1 MKRSTLAV
9 AVLLL
14 AGRLCAEVITVA
26 TVNVWSGLDYRG
38 VFAVGEYED
47 RATRDFRFNL
57 LTRELSTAAPDVIAL
72 QEANPLPAY
81 AQQISDALGLT
92 PVWAVRQAGV
102 RIGPV
107 GLPANLREGSVI
119 LADAS
124 REPVRAGTRQLSG
137 PGAGDSAS
145 FQLSGGSHLLA
156 ARMTVADRPVYV
168 LTTRWTPSPQADRG
182 RLLELVDA
190 YDGGQL
196 AGAEFA
202 GRVTDAVA
210 GRERRL
216 AEARETLVY
225 ANALAGEE
233 PVILLGSFYALPD
246 SPEIA
251 LLRDAGFVDVWRSV
265 GRSDGFTRD
274 GRTNANLSAH
284 GLAGADER
292 VRYDYIFVRGAGIAP
307 RSARLILDR
316 PTFGVH
322 PSSHY
327 GVLAELRVDPR

>member
-1 MKRSTLAV
+1 MNTVSD
-9 AVLLL
+9 VLTIDVEEWFHGHNYLDQVPPERWAHQVRRVEANTDRLL
-14 AGRLCAEVITVA
+14 EL
-26 TVNVWSGLDYRG
+26 LDRYG
-38 VFAVGEYED
+38 T
-47 RATRDFRFNL
+47 RATFFVLGWIAERHPDLVR
-57 LTRELSTAAPDVIAL
+57 RIAAAGHEIGCHSFAHPVVF
-72 QEANPLPAY
+72 E
-81 AQQISDALGLT
+81 LT
-92 PVWAVRQAGV
+92 PEAFLQDLDR
-102 RIGPV
+102 
-107 GLPANLREGSVI
+107 
-119 LADAS
+119 
-124 REPVRAGTRQLSG
+124 
-137 PGAGDSAS
+137 
-145 FQLSGGSHLLA
+145 HLLA

-284 GLAGADER
+284 GLAAVDER
-292 VRYDYIFVRGAGIAP
+292 ARYDYIFVRGAGIAP

-322 PSSHY
+322 PSAHY
-327 GVLAELRVDPR
+327 GVLADIRVDPR